1 MKAPPP
7 ESHGTGPP
15 PPILPAPPPWHSR
28 FSALHVTLFAFI
40 AACVWAGMSIE
51 GPGRSLDH
59 AANLRRFF
67 GYFFPP
73 DFSESASILRA
84 LLETAQMAILA
95 TAAAALVALPL
106 GAVGARTLVRPW
118 VALAARQVLNAIR
131 TVPSL
136 VWALIAVAIFGPNPL
151 AGVYALTAYSL
162 GYLGKFFAD
171 AFESVDVEVA
181 RGLRV
186 TGAGR
191 LQAFQYGV
199 WPVARPLV
207 WSYIL
212 WMLEYN
218 LRSAA
223 IIGYVGAGGLGV
235 QLAAYQEY
243 YEWEKFAAVLVYIFV
258 LVVLLDTTGEWL
270 RRRVTKRLTR
280 PVGG

>member
-1 MKAPPP
+1 MKTLPSETAG
-7 ESHGTGPP
+7 SSPP
-15 PPILPAPPPWHSR
+15 PPTLPAPPPWHSR
-28 FSALHVTLFAFI
+28 FSALHVTAFAFLV
-40 AACVWAGMSIE
+40 ACIWAGTGIE
-51 GPGRSLDH
+51 GPGRTLDH
-59 AANLRRFF
+59 WANIRRFF

-73 DFSESASILRA
+73 DFSESAAILRA
-84 LLETAQMAILA
+84 LVETAQMAVLA
-95 TAAAALVALPL
+95 TAVAALVALPL
-106 GAVGARTLVRPW
+106 GAIGARTLVRPW
-118 VALAARQVLNAIR
+118 VAFAARQVLNAVR

-186 TGAGR
+186 TGASR
-191 LQAFQYGV
+191 LQTFQYGV

-235 QLAAYQEY
+235 QLAVYQEY

-258 LVVLLDTTGEWL
+258 LVVVLDSTT
-270 RRRVTKRLTR
+270 
-280 PVGG
+280 